1 MPTSQNYRTRRL
13 VTGDIAELNQVCFT
27 PSSSWTYLRDN
38 IQAFYTEKQCE
49 CGNQMTIK
57 VRHDTNRPFQWVC
70 STGPNHYVRISI
82 TKGSLFYRLKPPVA
96 TIIMVMHE
104 FLAGVQV
111 SATLRH
117 LQTHPTTSAQIRM
130 NTSMVMNHELIARPN
145 ILDNNLVKTGGLKR
159 S

>member
-1 MPTSQNYRTRRL
+1 M
-13 VTGDIAELNQVCFT
+13 
-27 PSSSWTYLRDN
+27 RDN

-57 VRHDTNRPFQWVC
+57 VRHDTNQPFQWVC
-70 STGPNHYVRISI
+70 RTGPNHHVRISI
-82 TKGSLFYRLKPPVA
+82 TKGSLFYRLKSPVA

-117 LQTHPTTSAQIRM
+117 LQIHPTTLAQIRM
-130 NTSMVMNHELIARPN
+130 DMIMVMNHELIARPD
-145 ILDNNLVKTGGLKR
+145 ILGNVLVKTGGLKC